1 MRKRIIATH
10 QAIKLIGNEN
20 HLADWMPALTRLA
33 LLGGTHG
40 LVCGLAA
47 RLLFD
52 EKTEDAD
59 ATATR
64 MSQALSV
71 GNDPA
76 PAAAWLEG
84 FLHQSGMVLLH
95 DDRLWQTLDAWLAS
109 LSDEGFT
116 RILPLVRRTF
126 SLFPGTE
133 RTQLGA
139 RAKHAG
145 AASPA
150 AQAAITVEWNE
161 TRAQKPLA
169 VLEKIL
175 GLNS

>member
-1 MRKRIIATH
+1 MIFHRDLEVALKVCTHCGHHMRAKAS
-10 QAIKLIGNEN
+10 E
-20 HLADWMPALTRLA
+20 RLA
-33 LLGGTHG
+33 
-40 LVCGLAA
+40 
-47 RLLFD
+47 
-52 EKTEDAD
+52 
-59 ATATR
+59 
-64 MSQALSV
+64 
-71 GNDPA
+71 
-76 PAAAWLEG
+76 W
-84 FLHQSGMVLLH
+84 
-95 DDRLWQTLDAWLAS
+95 TL
-109 LSDEGFT
+109 DEGFT

-126 SLFPGTE
+126 SLFPATE
-133 RTQLGA
+133 RIQLGA